1 MSDAPDDHV
10 DPQPAALEAA
20 AEAFA
25 AARSAR
31 RLLDVAGRR
40 GASAVNRSHPIPGAR
55 RASNK
60 AQASLEEAAR
70 KLEDARDRWAALMRG
85 IAADLAIDPSLLV
98 TMVNRYGMGIALEEL
113 EEALGGVRDA
123 AASQGE
129 SDSQVLAAAESA
141 LQLLRESERTGS
153 GVPPSLPAPPGG
165 TRARPR
171 IDPR

>member
-1 MSDAPDDHV
+1 MSDAPGDPI

-40 GASAVNRSHPIPGAR
+40 GANAVNRSHPIPGAR

-85 IAADLAIDPSLLV
+85 IAADLAIEPSQLV
-98 TMVNRYGMGIALEEL
+98 AMVEEYAMGIALEEL
-113 EEALGGVRDA
+113 EGAL
-123 AASQGE
+123 
-129 SDSQVLAAAESA
+129 
-141 LQLLRESERTGS
+141 
-153 GVPPSLPAPPGG
+153 
-165 TRARPR
+165 
-171 IDPR
+171 

>member
-1 MSDAPDDHV
+1 MSDAPGDPI

-40 GASAVNRSHPIPGAR
+40 GANAVNRSHPIPGAR

-85 IAADLAIDPSLLV
+85 IAADLAIEPARLV
-98 TMVNRYGMGIALEEL
+98 TMVEQQGLAIALEEL
-113 EEALGGVRDA
+113 EEALHGARDA
-123 AASQGE
+123 AASQVG
-129 SDSQVLAAAESA
+129 SDPQVLAAAESA
-141 LQLLRESERTGS
+141 LQVLRASKRSDS
-153 GVPPSLPAPPGG
+153 GVPPS
-165 TRARPR
+165 
-171 IDPR
+171 